1 MTSKSSSGNK
11 KEEISGRLLCNG
23 EERVLAASR
32 VAPVGENVIDETE
45 TTIRDYSF
53 LQGSSSPPWSPESSH
68 DRNPPL
74 QCSTANSLEALQGRI
89 ARPKP
94 DNSALVVAGQTCTSP
109 PSQPHTLSGIVHIAE
124 DETPANSLVARSTF
138 QDLDQTNGSSETPPS
153 LGPSYKSS
161 STANARHSVAGI
173 EPNSDT
179 HTAPFSLGKA
189 CSGDISV
196 LPEPPSPVSESERLR
211 LISFYL
217 RGTGTW
223 CETTDSDRH
232 FTVFSIQEMMKSSA
246 FVAAAMSLASR
257 HLDHLQRR
265 QRSVTLEL
273 YQHTIRLLLRQDPAH
288 ADSSI
293 LATCT
298 LLCVYE
304 MMASGV
310 DEWRRHLKGCAG
322 LLQLKKW
329 NGCSPGIVKPCF
341 WAFARIDVW
350 AAFVTRKMTLIPAHF
365 WMNDISLESLAAKGK
380 VDDYC
385 NMANLIFAK
394 IINLLASSFGRNNVD
409 LGESVA
415 ALWDEMQDWYRL
427 RPPDVH
433 PLLRQDPSPG
443 SVLPTI
449 LHARTSAICGNTYYH
464 AGSIL
469 LLQTGAVQ
477 ITPDAPR
484 NTQADA
490 IWHARE
496 LTGISTCNPSQS
508 PAPAS
513 RKYRHVDQKAYSAN
527 WVNHLQPLYIAGTV
541 FAGYCTTSPPSK
553 HGQSQDVPSY
563 QSAAQQ
569 PGSPDLLSL
578 PGIGDRLAQESTM
591 AEEYASEKIFL
602 LKHLSRIE
610 AETGWKTS
618 DRAAELRGLWGL
630 G

>member
-1 MTSKSSSGNK
+1 MNVQWLAISQSSNSKTPSTGN
-11 KEEISGRLLCNG
+11 
-23 EERVLAASR
+23 AH
-32 VAPVGENVIDETE
+32 
-45 TTIRDYSF
+45 
-53 LQGSSSPPWSPESSH
+53 SP
-68 DRNPPL
+68 
-74 QCSTANSLEALQGRI
+74 I
-89 ARPKP
+89 AT
-94 DNSALVVAGQTCTSP
+94 G
-109 PSQPHTLSGIVHIAE
+109 
-124 DETPANSLVARSTF
+124 
-138 QDLDQTNGSSETPPS
+138 
-153 LGPSYKSS
+153 
-161 STANARHSVAGI
+161 
-173 EPNSDT
+173 EPNAGT
-179 HTAPFSLGKA
+179 HAAPFSLGKA

-196 LPEPPSPVSESERLR
+196 LPQPPSPVSESEKLR

-232 FTVFSIQEMMKSSA
+232 FTVFSIHEMMKSSA

-265 QRSVTLEL
+265 HRSVTLEL
-273 YQHTIRLLLRQDPAH
+273 YQYTSRLLLRQDPAR

-322 LLQLKKW
+322 LLQLKKTPAI
-329 NGCSPGIVKPCF
+329 CLLSQTS
-341 WAFARIDVW
+341 A
-350 AAFVTRKMTLIPAHF
+350 TLIPAHF
-365 WMNDISLESLAAKGK
+365 WMNDMSLASLAAKGK

-385 NMANLIFAK
+385 NMANLILAK
-394 IINLLASSFGRNNVD
+394 IVNLLANSAGHSEID

-415 ALWDEMQDWYRL
+415 ALWNEMQRWYRL
-427 RPPDVH
+427 RPPDVY
-433 PLLRQDPSPG
+433 PLLRQEPCPGTVSPT
-443 SVLPTI
+443 V

-469 LLQTGAVQ
+469 LLQTGAVPV
-477 ITPDAPR
+477 IPE
-484 NTQADA
+484 TQSAQVDA

-496 LTGISTCNPSQS
+496 LMGISTCNSS
-508 PAPAS
+508 
-513 RKYRHVDQKAYSAN
+513 HAN

-553 HGQSQDVPSY
+553 HTQSHNVASY
-563 QSAAQQ
+563 RSAAQQ
-569 PGSPDLLSL
+569 PVSPDLMN
-578 PGIGDRLAQESTM
+578 LAGSEVLAAHESTM
-591 AEEYASEKIFL
+591 VEEYATEKILL
-602 LKHLSRIE
+602 LKHLSRID

-630 G
+630 R

>member
-1 MTSKSSSGNK
+1 M
-11 KEEISGRLLCNG
+11 
-23 EERVLAASR
+23 
-32 VAPVGENVIDETE
+32 
-45 TTIRDYSF
+45 
-53 LQGSSSPPWSPESSH
+53 
-68 DRNPPL
+68 
-74 QCSTANSLEALQGRI
+74 
-89 ARPKP
+89 
-94 DNSALVVAGQTCTSP
+94 
-109 PSQPHTLSGIVHIAE
+109 
-124 DETPANSLVARSTF
+124 ARSTF
-138 QDLDQTNGSSETPPS
+138 EDLDQTNGSSETPPS
-153 LGPSYKSS
+153 LGASPESP
-161 STANARHSVAGI
+161 STANAHHSVAAS

-179 HTAPFSLGKA
+179 HIAPFSFGKA
-189 CSGDISV
+189 CSGDICI
-196 LPEPPSPVSESERLR
+196 LPEPPSPVSESEQLR

-232 FTVFSIQEMMKSSA
+232 FTVFSIYEMMNSSA
-246 FVAAAMSLASR
+246 FVAAAMALASR

-273 YQHTIRLLLRQDPAH
+273 YQHTIRLLLRQDPAR
-288 ADSSI
+288 ADSSV

-322 LLQLKKW
+322 LLQSKKW
-329 NGCSPGIVKPCF
+329 NGCSPGIVKSCF

-350 AAFVTRKMTLIPAHF
+350 AAFVTRKTTLIPAHF
-365 WMNDISLESLAAKGK
+365 WMNDISLESLGAKGK

-394 IINLLASSFGRNNVD
+394 IINLLASSFDRNNVE
-409 LGESVA
+409 LGGSVA
-415 ALWDEMQDWYRL
+415 ALWDEMQGWYRL
-427 RPPDVH
+427 RPPDVY
-433 PLLRQDPSPG
+433 PLLRQDPSLG
-443 SVLPTI
+443 SVFPKI

-464 AGSIL
+464 TGSIL

-477 ITPDAPR
+477 TTPS
-484 NTQADA
+484 TQNAVRA
-490 IWHARE
+490 NALWHARE
-496 LTGISTCNPSQS
+496 LMGISTWNEKS
-508 PAPAS
+508 PAPIP
-513 RKYRHVDQKAYSAN
+513 RKYCRVDQKAYSAN

-553 HGQSQDVPSY
+553 HGQSQNVARY
-563 QSAAQQ
+563 QSATQQ
-569 PGSPDLLSL
+569 PGSPDLLDLTGSGAL
-578 PGIGDRLAQESTM
+578 SVQESTM
-591 AEEYASEKIFL
+591 AEEYATEKIL
-602 LKHLSRIE
+602 LLEHLSRIE